1 MATTNAATT
10 YLEHRIL
17 NFIFNNN
24 AQVSSANF
32 GSGNSNGLGSNI
44 YVGLATAVSNFD
56 DSTGESADAGSVSV
70 TEATFGAYARVQV
83 TAWTLVSPTANQQ
96 TAKNTNAIDFTAK
109 SYYSNDI
116 REIASVM
123 CNSKLFIGADSGMM
137 HLAHASK
144 VSTIGL
150 FNVTEI
156 EFYGV
161 YGNNNINVNTNNCD
175 HDFIINRVDERL

>member
-1 MATTNAATT
+1 MATSNAATT

-32 GSGNSNGLGSNI
+32 GSGNANGLGSNI

-56 DSTGESADAGSVSV
+56 DSTGESADSVSV
-70 TEATFGAYARVQV
+70 TEATFGAYAREQV

-109 SYYSNDI
+109 SDSGTQTITHVFIND
-116 REIASVM
+116 SL
-123 CNSKLFIGADSGMM
+123 NSGGTNNFLFIGALD
-137 HLAHASK
+137 ASK
-144 VSTIGL
+144 TLAEGDIFRINATNLS
-150 FNVTEI
+150 I
-156 EFYGV
+156 E
-161 YGNNNINVNTNNCD
+161 
-175 HDFIINRVDERL
+175 LK

>member
-56 DSTGESADAGSVSV
+56 DSTGESADSVSV
-70 TEATFGAYARVQV
+70 TEATFGGYLRKQV
-83 TAWTLVSPTANQQ
+83 TSWTLPSPTANQQ
-96 TAKNTNAIDFTAK
+96 TAKNTGAIDFDAK
-109 SYYSNDI
+109 TDSGTQTITHVFIND
-116 REIASVM
+116 SSSSG
-123 CNSKLFIGADSGMM
+123 NFLFIGALD
-137 HLAHASK
+137 ASK
-144 VSTIGL
+144 TLAEGDIFRINATNLS
-150 FNVTEI
+150 I
-156 EFYGV
+156 E
-161 YGNNNINVNTNNCD
+161 
-175 HDFIINRVDERL
+175 LK